1 MAKMAKTAT
10 QEQTQQQPQQTQQ
23 SQGQFALQRIYVK
36 DLSFEAPGAPKTFL
50 TAWTP
55 EVSVDLSTQTSR
67 MEEGKNYYEVVLA
80 LTVTVKND
88 NATAFLVEVKQAG
101 IFLIDGVPE
110 AQLAQLL
117 GAYCP
122 NLLFPYARETIS
134 DVVTRGSFPQL
145 LLAPVNFDAV
155 FAEAQ
160 RKRVEGGESAES
172 E

>member
-1 MAKMAKTAT
+1 MA
-10 QEQTQQQPQQTQQ
+10 EQQQT
-23 SQGQFALQRIYVK
+23 QGQFALQRIYVK
-36 DLSFEAPGAPKTFL
+36 DLSFEAPNAPKTFL
-50 TAWTP
+50 APWQP
-55 EVSVDLSTQTSR
+55 EVNVELSTAANR
-67 MEEGKNYYEVVLA
+67 LEDGKNYEVVLS

-101 IFLIDGVPE
+101 IFLIDGVPDG
-110 AQLAQLL
+110 QMNQLL

-122 NLLFPYARETIS
+122 NLLFPYARETVS

-160 RKRVEGGESAES
+160 RKRTEQAEA
-172 E
+172 ETLQ

>member
-1 MAKMAKTAT
+1 MA
-10 QEQTQQQPQQTQQ
+10 EQQQT
-23 SQGQFALQRIYVK
+23 QGQFALQRIYVK
-36 DLSFEAPGAPKTFL
+36 DLSFEAPNAPKTFL
-50 TAWTP
+50 APWQP
-55 EVSVDLSTQTSR
+55 EVNVELSTAANR
-67 MEEGKNYYEVVLA
+67 LEDGKNYEVVLS

-101 IFLIDGVPE
+101 IFLIDGVPDG
-110 AQLAQLL
+110 QMSQLL

-122 NLLFPYARETIS
+122 NLLFPYARETVS

-160 RKRVEGGESAES
+160 RKRTEQAEA
-172 E
+172 ETLQ

>member
-1 MAKMAKTAT
+1 MS
-10 QEQTQQQPQQTQQ
+10 EQQAQQP
-23 SQGQFALQRIYVK
+23 QGQFALQRIYVK
-36 DLSFEAPGAPKTFL
+36 DLSFEAPNAPKTFL
-50 TAWTP
+50 AAWQP
-55 EVSVDLSTQTSR
+55 EVNVDLSTQANR
-67 MEEGKNYYEVVLA
+67 LEDGKNYEVVLS

-110 AQLAQLL
+110 AQIGQLL

-122 NLLFPYARETIS
+122 NLLFPYARETVS

-160 RKRVEGGESAES
+160 RQRQQKPQGEAETLQ
-172 E
+172 

>member
-1 MAKMAKTAT
+1 MSE
-10 QEQTQQQPQQTQQ
+10 QEQN
-23 SQGQFALQRIYVK
+23 QGQFALQRIYVK
-36 DLSFEAPGAPKTFL
+36 DLSFEAPGAPKAFL
-50 TAWTP
+50 APWQP
-55 EVSVDLSTQTSR
+55 EVNVELATQTSR
-67 MEEGKNYYEVVLA
+67 LEDGKNYEVVLS

-101 IFLIDGVPE
+101 IFLIEGVPE
-110 AQLAQLL
+110 AQLAQIL

-122 NLLFPYARETIS
+122 NLIFPYARETVS

-160 RKRVEGGESAES
+160 RKRAGEPEAETLQ
-172 E
+172 

>member
-1 MAKMAKTAT
+1 MAE
-10 QEQTQQQPQQTQQ
+10 EQQA
-23 SQGQFALQRIYVK
+23 QGQFALQRIYVK
-36 DLSFEAPGAPKTFL
+36 DLSFEAPNAPKTFL
-50 TAWTP
+50 APWQP
-55 EVSVDLSTQTSR
+55 EVNVELSTAANR
-67 MEEGKNYYEVVLA
+67 LEDGKNFEVVLS

-101 IFLIDGVPE
+101 IFLIDGVPD
-110 AQLAQLL
+110 AQIGQLL

-122 NLLFPYARETIS
+122 NLLFPYARETVS

-160 RKRVEGGESAES
+160 RKRADAQPEAETLQ
-172 E
+172 

>member
-1 MAKMAKTAT
+1 MSEQAT
-10 QEQTQQQPQQTQQ
+10 GQQA
-23 SQGQFALQRIYVK
+23 QGQFALQRIYVK
-36 DLSFEAPGAPKTFL
+36 DLSFEAPNAPKVFL
-50 TAWTP
+50 APWQP
-55 EVSVDLSTQTSR
+55 EVNVELSTSASR
-67 MEEGKNYYEVVLA
+67 LEDGKNFEVVLS

-101 IFLIDGVPE
+101 IFLIDGVPDT
-110 AQLAQLL
+110 QISQLL

-122 NLLFPYARETIS
+122 NLLFPYARETVS

-160 RKRVEGGESAES
+160 RKRAEQP
-172 E
+172 ETETLQ

>member
-1 MAKMAKTAT
+1 MS
-10 QEQTQQQPQQTQQ
+10 EQQQA
-23 SQGQFALQRIYVK
+23 QGQFALQRIYVK
-36 DLSFEAPGAPKTFL
+36 DLSFEAPNAPKTFL
-50 TAWTP
+50 APWQP
-55 EVSVDLSTQTSR
+55 EVNVELSTAASKL
-67 MEEGKNYYEVVLA
+67 EDGKNFEVVLS

-101 IFLIDGVPE
+101 IFLIDGVPD
-110 AQLAQLL
+110 AQIGQLL

-122 NLLFPYARETIS
+122 NLLFPYARETVS

-160 RKRVEGGESAES
+160 RKRAETQP
-172 E
+172 EAETLQ

>member
-1 MAKMAKTAT
+1 MS
-10 QEQTQQQPQQTQQ
+10 EQQQQP
-23 SQGQFALQRIYVK
+23 GQFALQRIYVK
-36 DLSFEAPGAPKTFL
+36 DLSFEAPNAPKVFL
-50 TAWTP
+50 AAWQP
-55 EVSVDLSTQTSR
+55 EVNVDLSTQANR
-67 MEEGKNYYEVVLA
+67 LEDGKNFEVVLS

-110 AQLAQLL
+110 AQLGQLL

-122 NLLFPYARETIS
+122 NLLFPYARETVS

-160 RKRVEGGESAES
+160 RQRQEQKPAQTES
-172 E
+172 ETLQ

>member
-1 MAKMAKTAT
+1 MS
-10 QEQTQQQPQQTQQ
+10 EQQQA
-23 SQGQFALQRIYVK
+23 QGQFALQRIYVK
-36 DLSFEAPGAPKTFL
+36 DLSFEAPSAPKTFL
-50 TAWTP
+50 APWQP
-55 EVSVDLSTQTSR
+55 EVNVELSTSASR
-67 MEEGKNYYEVVLA
+67 LEDGKNFEVVLA

-88 NATAFLVEVKQAG
+88 NAVAFLVEVKQAG

-110 AQLAQLL
+110 AQMAQLL

-122 NLLFPYARETIS
+122 NLLFPYARETVS

-160 RKRVEGGESAES
+160 RKRAEQP
-172 E
+172 EAETLQ

>member
-1 MAKMAKTAT
+1 MS
-10 QEQTQQQPQQTQQ
+10 EQASAPQDTQQA
-23 SQGQFALQRIYVK
+23 QGQFALQRIYVK
-36 DLSFEAPGAPKTFL
+36 DLSFEAPNAPKVFL
-50 TAWTP
+50 APWQP
-55 EVSVDLSTQTSR
+55 EVNVELSTSASR
-67 MEEGKNYYEVVLA
+67 LEDGKNFEVVLA

-101 IFLIDGVPE
+101 IFLIDGVPD
-110 AQLAQLL
+110 AQIGQLL

-122 NLLFPYARETIS
+122 NLLFPYARETVS

-160 RKRVEGGESAES
+160 RKRSEQPEAETLQ
-172 E
+172 

>member
-1 MAKMAKTAT
+1 MSE
-10 QEQTQQQPQQTQQ
+10 EQQA
-23 SQGQFALQRIYVK
+23 QGQFALQRIYVK
-36 DLSFEAPGAPKTFL
+36 DLSFEAPNAPKVFL
-50 TAWTP
+50 GTWQP
-55 EVSVDLSTQTSR
+55 EVNVELSTQTSR
-67 MEEGKNYYEVVLA
+67 MDDGKNYEVILS

-88 NATAFLVEVKQAG
+88 NAPAFLVEVKQAG

-122 NLLFPYARETIS
+122 NLLFPYARETVS
-134 DVVTRGSFPQL
+134 DLVTRGSFPQL

-160 RKRVEGGESAES
+160 RNRQAQAAAPAEA
-172 E
+172 ETLQ

>member
-1 MAKMAKTAT
+1 MS
-10 QEQTQQQPQQTQQ
+10 EQQQN
-23 SQGQFALQRIYVK
+23 QGQFALQRIYVK
-36 DLSFEAPGAPKTFL
+36 DLSFEAPHAPATFL
-50 TAWTP
+50 SEWQP
-55 EVSVDLSTQTSR
+55 EISVELSTQASR
-67 MEEGKNYYEVVLA
+67 LEDGKNYEVVLA
-80 LTVTVKND
+80 LTVTAKNN

-101 IFLIDGVPE
+101 IFTIDGVPE
-110 AQLAQLL
+110 AQLGQLL

-160 RKRVEGGESAES
+160 RKRQADQPAEGAQNTVQ
-172 E
+172 